1 MPKDDDTDDLCLHC
15 KTSIGKEE
23 SALECHECHY
33 KYHLGPCSGVTENA
47 LRGKRPGFK
56 ELWKCQTCKGARLR
70 IRSTPEDGQPSAEKL
85 DVQQQLAQIMSMLSV
100 LAPLKQQV
108 DELVTMKQTV
118 MDIEK
123 SVQSMSD
130 SYDELLK
137 KVKDHDS
144 KIKDLKKRVSEL
156 ENEKR
161 NDETNQ
167 LKKEINKLEQYG
179 RRNNL
184 EVHLYQRPRVPAFGF
199 HFVLTVHGL
208 AESLNENLLEKL
220 NKLADQIEVPRLTTD
235 NVEAVH
241 RIPTK
246 TKKTP
251 MVIVRFI
258 NRNDRDAWLKNKQKL
273 RSGAE
278 VDNVYLEENLTA
290 SNRKLFFDVR
300 TKAKHLGYKFIW
312 HKEGCS
318 YVRKREGDPTL
329 RIEHESDLAKIE

>member
-1 MPKDDDTDDLCLHC
+1 MPKDDDTEDLCLHC
-15 KTSIGKEE
+15 KTSIRKED
-23 SALECHECHY
+23 SVLECNECHS
-33 KYHLGPCSGVTENA
+33 KYHLGPCSGVTEIA

-70 IRSTPEDGQPSAEKL
+70 LQSTPEGGQPSHEKL
-85 DVQQQLAQIMSMLSV
+85 DVQQQLTQIMSMLSV

-144 KIKDLKKRVSEL
+144 EIKDLKKRVSEL
-156 ENEKR
+156 ENEKK

-184 EVHLYQRPRVPAFGF
+184 EVH
-199 HFVLTVHGL
+199 GL

-220 NKLADQIEVPRLTTD
+220 NKIADQIEVPRLTTD

-329 RIEHESDLAKIE
+329 RIENESDLAKIK

>member
-1 MPKDDDTDDLCLHC
+1 MPKDDDTEDLCLHC
-15 KTSIGKEE
+15 KTSIRKED
-23 SALECHECHY
+23 SVLECNECHS
-33 KYHLGPCSGVTENA
+33 KYHLGPCSGVTEIA

-70 IRSTPEDGQPSAEKL
+70 LQSTPEGGQPSHEKL
-85 DVQQQLAQIMSMLSV
+85 DVQQQLTQIMSMLSV

-144 KIKDLKKRVSEL
+144 EIKDLKKRVSEL
-156 ENEKR
+156 ENEKK

-184 EVHLYQRPRVPAFGF
+184 EVH
-199 HFVLTVHGL
+199 GL

-220 NKLADQIEVPRLTTD
+220 NKIADQIEVPRLTTH

-329 RIEHESDLAKIE
+329 RIENESDLAKIE

>member
-1 MPKDDDTDDLCLHC
+1 MPKDDDTEDLCLHC
-15 KTSIGKEE
+15 KTSIRKED
-23 SALECHECHY
+23 SVLECNECHS
-33 KYHLGPCSGVTENA
+33 KYHLGPCSGVTEIA

-70 IRSTPEDGQPSAEKL
+70 LQSTPEGGQPSHEKL
-85 DVQQQLAQIMSMLSV
+85 DVQQQLTQIMSMLSV

-144 KIKDLKKRVSEL
+144 EIKDLKKRVSEL
-156 ENEKR
+156 ENEKK

-184 EVHLYQRPRVPAFGF
+184 EVH
-199 HFVLTVHGL
+199 GL

-220 NKLADQIEVPRLTTD
+220 NKIADQIEVPRLTTD

-329 RIEHESDLAKIE
+329 RIENESDLAKIE